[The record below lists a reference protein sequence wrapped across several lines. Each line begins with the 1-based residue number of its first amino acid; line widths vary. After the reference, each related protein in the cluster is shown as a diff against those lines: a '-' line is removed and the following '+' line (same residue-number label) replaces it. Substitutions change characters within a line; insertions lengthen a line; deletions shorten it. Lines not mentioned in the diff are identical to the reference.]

1 MALVAKE
8 VGVQQEVRPFRSPRP
23 RPRPTS
29 HPNHRYPLFRGS
41 PTPFTARPASVNL
54 DGGSYMKSSFRQRLR
69 PARPPTPYSGF
80 EDRDDEDEA
89 HFREIPEKDNFDYEA
104 IKPFV
109 AF

>member
-1 MALVAKE
+1 MMGPAGMDLFKSNNNNPDTLLGLVAEEVE
-8 VGVQQEVRPFRSPRP
+8 VGVKQEDRPFRSP

-69 PARPPTPYSGF
+69 PARQPAPYKGF
-80 EDRDDEDEA
+80 EDRDEEDKDE
-89 HFREIPEKDNFDYEA
+89 
-104 IKPFV
+104 
-109 AF
+109 